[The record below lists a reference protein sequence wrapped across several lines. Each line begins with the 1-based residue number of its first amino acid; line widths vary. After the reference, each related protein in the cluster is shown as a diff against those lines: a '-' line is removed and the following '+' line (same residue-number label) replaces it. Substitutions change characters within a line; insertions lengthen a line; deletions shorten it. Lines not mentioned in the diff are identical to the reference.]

1 MSYLKEC
8 DYMQGGESMNEF
20 ARLLLDLIGKGELV
34 DAVNFYIRCKA
45 IATVS
50 EPFSVMFICLGIMA
64 MVVKILILA
73 KEDSNG

>member
-1 MSYLKEC
+1 
-8 DYMQGGESMNEF
+8 MNEF

-45 IATVS
+45 IATVL
-50 EPFSVMFICLGIMA
+50 EPVFWVFLCLGIMA
-64 MVVKILILA
+64 IVAKILALG

>member
-1 MSYLKEC
+1 
-8 DYMQGGESMNEF
+8 MNEF
-20 ARLLLDLIGKGELV
+20 AKLLLDLIGKGELV

-50 EPFSVMFICLGIMA
+50 EPFCWVFLCLGIMA
-64 MVVKILILA
+64 IVARILGLA